1 MALSNNPYT
10 VKARKRN
17 KAISNNLILGQIKK
31 AKAAN
36 QGAITYTKKVL
47 LKSNL
52 YRNTSPLDQA
62 TMVQDSA
69 AAVIL
74 KQ

>member
-1 MALSNNPYT
+1 MALFNNPYI

-17 KAISNNLILGQIKK
+17 KAISNNPILGQIKK

-36 QGAITYTKKVL
+36 QGAITYAKKVL

-52 YRNTSPLDQA
+52 YRNTSLLDQA
-62 TMVQDSA
+62 TMVQDSTTV
-69 AAVIL
+69 VIL
-74 KQ
+74 KR

>member
-1 MALSNNPYT
+1 MALSNNPYI

-17 KAISNNLILGQIKK
+17 KAISNDPILRQIEK
-31 AKAAN
+31 AKAAD

-52 YRNTSPLDQA
+52 YRNASLLDQA

-69 AAVIL
+69 TAVIL
-74 KQ
+74 K

>member
-1 MALSNNPYT
+1 M

-17 KAISNNLILGQIKK
+17 KAISNNPILRQIEK

-36 QGAITYTKKVL
+36 QGAIIYAKKVL

-52 YRNTSPLDQA
+52 YQNMSLLDQA
-62 TMVQDSA
+62 TIVQDSA

-74 KQ
+74 K